1 MMIPPTMMLSARAAA
16 RLEAFLE
23 GKHYLL
29 STSMQ
34 GQLVALMALVAMLT
48 SAPGPGGVSYET
60 LILIGLAG
68 VVYAMIGTLL
78 RTSTLRGGWPE
89 IRLPELPQPKP
100 KPARTAA
107 EFAGFD
113 PTTPALAEPAA
124 SISPIVSPNVG
135 PENRPH

>member
-1 MMIPPTMMLSARAAA
+1 MIPPTMMLSARAAA

-34 GQLVALMALVAMLT
+34 GLLVALMALVAMLT
-48 SAPGPGGVSYET
+48 SAPGPGAWVSYET
-60 LILIGLAG
+60 LILIAIGG

-78 RTSTLRGGWPE
+78 RTSTLRGGFPQ
-89 IRLPELPQPKP
+89 IPLPQLPKP
-100 KPARTAA
+100 GPKPRTAA

-113 PTTPALAEPAA
+113 PAQSSTHDAPAPGSEKL
-124 SISPIVSPNVG
+124 N
-135 PENRPH
+135 